1 MPNSFENRIH
11 YCPIGAPQRKF
22 GVYLTGAGRELTK
35 PGEPYPH
42 DYHSSDYYFT
52 WDKGRVL
59 ADWEY
64 QILYIR
70 SGQGVIE
77 FRRGKR
83 IRIKAGTVIIL
94 HPGEWHRYRPDP
106 KTGWREAYI
115 GIGGDFLSR
124 IIAPPFFSKPPTI
137 IQTKPNDSFEREM
150 LQLVDDIHTHNI
162 EQPYSIALRVL
173 TLLSKLVETTKIQ
186 DNPVTSN
193 VAIRQAHLY
202 IAHHLGEVVDFEALA
217 KRVGMGYS
225 MFRKKFL
232 AYTKLAPLEY
242 QLALR
247 ARRAAN
253 LLANS
258 ETPISQ
264 IAKETGFQSP
274 AYFSRFFHKRTG
286 LSPVQ
291 YRKRHFETIRH

>member
-1 MPNSFENRIH
+1 MNKIL
-11 YCPIGAPQRKF
+11 YCPVGEPQRRF
-22 GVYLTGAGRELTK
+22 GVYITGAGQEATK

-42 DYHSSDYYFT
+42 AHHSSDYYFT
-52 WDKGRVL
+52 WDKGRAL

-70 SGQGVIE
+70 AGKGVIE
-77 FRRGKR
+77 FQREKR

-94 HPGEWHRYRPDP
+94 HPGEWHRYKPDP
-106 KTGWREAYI
+106 KTGWSEAYI

-124 IIAPPFFSKPPTI
+124 IVSPPFFSEPPII
-137 IQTKPNDSFEREM
+137 IQTKPDSSFKRE
-150 LQLVDDIHTHNI
+150 LLELVDDIQTHNI

-173 TLLSKLVETTKIQ
+173 TLLSTLIEVTRIQ
-186 DNPVTSN
+186 ANPATSN
-193 VAIRQAHLY
+193 VAIRRAHLY
-202 IAHHLGEVVDFEALA
+202 IDHHLGEVVDFAALA

-232 AYTKLAPLEY
+232 AYTKMAPLEY

-247 ARRAAN
+247 LRRATN

-258 ETPISQ
+258 EAPISQ

-274 AYFSRFFHKRTG
+274 AYFSRFFHKNTG
-286 LSPVQ
+286 LSPIL
-291 YRKRHFETIRH
+291 YRKRHSETIKR

>member
-1 MPNSFENRIH
+1 MNKTL
-11 YCPIGAPQRKF
+11 YCPVGEPQRKF
-22 GVYLTGAGRELTK
+22 GVYVTGAGHEITK

-52 WDKGRVL
+52 WDKGRAL

-70 SGQGVIE
+70 SGKGVIE
-77 FRRGKR
+77 FQRGKR
-83 IRIKAGTVIIL
+83 IRIKAGTAIIL
-94 HPGEWHRYRPDP
+94 HPGEWHRYRPDQ
-106 KTGWREAYI
+106 KTGWSEAYI

-124 IIAPPFFSKPPTI
+124 IVSPPFFSESPTI
-137 IQTKPNDSFEREM
+137 IRTKPGDSFEREL
-150 LQLVDDIHTHNI
+150 LQLVDDIQTHNI

-173 TLLSKLVETTKIQ
+173 TLLSTLVEATKIQ
-186 DNPVTSN
+186 NHPATSN
-193 VAIRQAHLY
+193 VAIRRAHLY
-202 IAHHLGEVVDFEALA
+202 IAHHLGEVVDFAALA

-232 AYTKLAPLEY
+232 AYTKMAPLEY

-247 ARRAAN
+247 LRRAAN

-258 ETPISQ
+258 ETPIAK

-274 AYFSRFFHKRTG
+274 AYFSRFFHKNTG
-286 LSPVQ
+286 LSPIL
-291 YRKRHFETIRH
+291 YRKRHSETIRH

>member
-1 MPNSFENRIH
+1 MNKTL
-11 YCPIGAPQRKF
+11 YCPVGEPQRKF
-22 GVYLTGAGRELTK
+22 GVYVTGAGHEITK

-42 DYHSSDYYFT
+42 AYHSSDYYFT
-52 WDKGRVL
+52 WDKGRAL
-59 ADWEY
+59 ADWEF

-70 SGQGVIE
+70 SGKGVIE
-77 FRRGKR
+77 FQRGKR
-83 IRIKAGTVIIL
+83 IHLKAGSLIIL

-106 KTGWREAYI
+106 KTGWSEAYI

-124 IIAPPFFSKPPTI
+124 IVTPPFFNAAPTI
-137 IQTKPNDSFEREM
+137 IHLEPGEGPFEGRLME
-150 LQLVDDIHTHNI
+150 LVDDIQTHNS

-173 TLLSKLVETTKIQ
+173 TLLSSLIEATKIQ
-186 DNPVTSN
+186 DHPATSN
-193 VAIRQAHLY
+193 AAIRRAHLY

-232 AYTKLAPLEY
+232 AYTKMAPLEY

-247 ARRAAN
+247 LRRASN

-258 ETPISQ
+258 ETPIAQ

-274 AYFSRFFHKRTG
+274 AYFSRFFHKGTG
-286 LSPVQ
+286 LSPAL
-291 YRKRHFETIRH
+291 YRKRHFETIRQ